1 MIHRERHLASGRTRT
16 PRGDFAK
23 APGLVPFIVEIPYVT
38 LSARGVAALIIA
50 ALGLCLVSFLA
61 GAFVSTNH
69 PGFRNC
75 FTPQTPC
82 MDSSD

>member
-1 MIHRERHLASGRTRT
+1 
-16 PRGDFAK
+16 
-23 APGLVPFIVEIPYVT
+23 VT

-50 ALGLCLVSFLA
+50 ALALCLVSFLA
-61 GAFVSTNH
+61 GAFVASND
-69 PGFRNC
+69 PGFQNC